1 MMKEVYMIFHVIP
14 QHDHST
20 CNRVKEG
27 PGFAKSGMTWVSGN
41 DKVNILGVWG
51 YPVSHRVFSVDEADT
66 FEDVESLLDFHLG
79 MGPVEVL
86 PVKDLVQLRKDQGFW
101 GAN

>member
-1 MMKEVYMIFHVIP
+1 MLFPLYNHIRHTRQVQKNMVLHLL
-14 QHDHST
+14 Q
-20 CNRVKEG
+20 
-27 PGFAKSGMTWVSGN
+27 
-41 DKVNILGVWG
+41 
-51 YPVSHRVFSVDEADT
+51 
-66 FEDVESLLDFHLG
+66 SLFDFHLG